1 MQEAH
6 SRDWWRATVANWQA
20 SGQTAAAFAAGL
32 GVNPKSLPWWQG
44 KFRRE
49 SLAARSPAPRFVE
62 VQVPQTAPVPVP
74 APAPAPAPLRPAMAA
89 QAPGL
94 VAHVGTVRFDVSIGT
109 DPVYVAALLAAVA
122 KAVSPC

>member
-6 SRDWWRATVANWQA
+6 SCDWWRATVANWQA

-44 KFRRE
+44 RFRRE
-49 SLAARSPAPRFVE
+49 TLMARRPTQRFVE
-62 VQVPQTAPVPVP
+62 VQVPQATPTPIPQP
-74 APAPAPAPLRPAMAA
+74 APPGPAA
-89 QAPGL
+89 QAQWF
-94 VAHVGTVRFDVSIGT
+94 VAHVGAVRFDVSIGT
-109 DPVYVAALLAAVA
+109 DPVYVATLLAAVA

>member
-20 SGQTAAAFAAGL
+20 SGQTAAAFATGL

-49 SLAARSPAPRFVE
+49 SLAARTPTHRFIE
-62 VQVPQTAPVPVP
+62 VQVPQPAPIP
-74 APAPAPAPLRPAMAA
+74 APALPAVTA
-89 QAPGL
+89 QPHKL
-94 VAHVGTVRFDVSIGT
+94 VAHVGMVRFDLPVGT